1 MDEDKG
7 KGSST
12 FTKAVSERLEEE
24 VCKAHKINYAGYF
37 WFWNK
42 VDDILLIF
50 ICLEHLFR
58 DSLLNSLW
66 LA

>member
-37 WFWNK
+37 
-42 VDDILLIF
+42 
-50 ICLEHLFR
+50 
-58 DSLLNSLW
+58 
-66 LA
+66 